1 MLVIAHRGASGHAP
15 ENTLAAFR
23 RAVSLG
29 ATFIETDLQLSR
41 DTRFVAIHDDTVDR
55 TTNGQGK
62 VHDLT
67 LNELRRLDAGSWFGS
82 EFTGERIPT
91 LEDILEFSKKHDV
104 VFYLEL
110 KPTGSWG
117 GEHALIGAL
126 RSSGEIAR
134 TIVISFDSAILE
146 ALRKIEPTLMTGL
159 LFEGQM
165 ENPIQRAVEIGAR
178 QLAVRGDLVTPTLL
192 AEARKHD
199 LQVVC
204 WTVNQPAHMRL
215 LIEAGVAG
223 IMSDYPDRLVAAQIQ
238 SNPIIALS
246 SPCRG
251 GALLSSDVYKRI
263 RDRLRVRGQLR
274 KLRQI
279 QLFRPRVRPHPAPL
293 QCSAHFVRLCQTTF
307 KLFTN
312 VFRFCA
318 KQTFTNSRN
327 SSLSMSPSF
336 AVCPGNRSVTSADA
350 TSGGGSNASRGIS
363 STSSGREYN
372 CVATD
377 KYP

>member
-29 ATFIETDLQLSR
+29 AAFIETDLQLTR

-55 TTNGQGK
+55 TTNGRGK
-62 VHDLT
+62 VHDMTLT
-67 LNELRRLDAGSWFGS
+67 ELRRLDAGSWFGS

-91 LEDILEFSKKHDV
+91 LEEILEFSKKHDV

-126 RSSGEIAR
+126 RSSGEVAR
-134 TIVISFDSAILE
+134 TIVISFDSGILE
-146 ALRKIEPTLMTGL
+146 SLRKIEPTLMTGL
-159 LFEGQM
+159 LFEGQL
-165 ENPIQRAVEIGAR
+165 ENPIQRAIEIGAR

-192 AEARKHD
+192 AEARKQD

-223 IMSDYPDRLVAAQIQ
+223 IISDYPDRLVA
-238 SNPIIALS
+238 S
-246 SPCRG
+246 
-251 GALLSSDVYKRI
+251 KT
-263 RDRLRVRGQLR
+263 
-274 KLRQI
+274 K
-279 QLFRPRVRPHPAPL
+279 
-293 QCSAHFVRLCQTTF
+293 
-307 KLFTN
+307 
-312 VFRFCA
+312 
-318 KQTFTNSRN
+318 
-327 SSLSMSPSF
+327 
-336 AVCPGNRSVTSADA
+336 
-350 TSGGGSNASRGIS
+350 
-363 STSSGREYN
+363 
-372 CVATD
+372 
-377 KYP
+377 